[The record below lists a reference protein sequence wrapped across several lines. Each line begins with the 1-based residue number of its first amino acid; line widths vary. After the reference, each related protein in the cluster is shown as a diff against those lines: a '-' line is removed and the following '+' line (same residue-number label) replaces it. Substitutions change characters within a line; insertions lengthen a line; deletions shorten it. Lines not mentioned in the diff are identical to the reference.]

1 MKIAATCQK
10 GGLDDIITPQF
21 GRANVFT
28 VVEFDGEIKSTEIVK
43 NPAADLPSGAGITAA
58 QLLIDKGVKVL
69 LTGNVGPKAMN
80 ALRAANIEIYR
91 ADGMKVEDAVRKF
104 AEGKLEKITVARG
117 GRGGGRGGGG
127 GRWR

>member
-69 LTGNVGPKAMN
+69 LTGNVGPKAMD

-127 GRWR
+127 RWR

>member
-1 MKIAATCQK
+1 MKIAATCQN

-21 GRANVFT
+21 GRASVFT
-28 VVEFDGEIKSTEIVK
+28 IVEFDGEIKSTEIVK

-69 LTGNVGPKAMN
+69 LTGNVGPKAMD

-91 ADGMKVEDAVRKF
+91 ADGMKVEDAIRKF
-104 AEGKLEKITVARG
+104 AEGKLEKITAVSGGRGWGRG
-117 GRGGGRGGGG
+117 GR
-127 GRWR
+127 WK

>member
-69 LTGNVGPKAMN
+69 LTGNVGPKAMD